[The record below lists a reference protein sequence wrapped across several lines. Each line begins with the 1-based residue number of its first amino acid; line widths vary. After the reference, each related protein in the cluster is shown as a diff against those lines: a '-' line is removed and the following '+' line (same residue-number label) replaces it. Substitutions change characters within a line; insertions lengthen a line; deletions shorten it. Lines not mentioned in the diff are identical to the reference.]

1 MTVFVVRSAMGSW
14 SRKRST
20 SLLRALTASCG
31 GLVVSQRFAMGESAM
46 LASVLHADAM
56 PLFHARVHGVRAEA
70 GKLIH
75 DVDVDGQKSSPWT
88 YREFPRREDLWGLNI
103 HTSGEEGDCIMAA
116 IVDYHTANPLEK
128 AAALAAARDQVIA
141 LQANAKCVRCAK
153 SIITVEHAQLTSC
166 RECGA
171 RYAFAV

>member
-1 MTVFVVRSAMGSW
+1 VVAQTRH
-14 SRKRST
+14 
-20 SLLRALTASCG
+20 ALAAG
-31 GLVVSQRFAMGESAM
+31 FERFMWRFGRQPRFAMGESAM

-88 YREFPRREDLWGLNI
+88 YREFPRRDDLWGLNI
-103 HTSGEEGDCIMAA
+103 HTSGEERDCIMAA

-166 RECGA
+166 LECGA